1 MDTSN
6 GVDDRGAKAQRLR
19 IVYGRDSEAANIGQ
33 LELTGLWEQALKD
46 AGVELSYSRGNR
58 PQPRLTMAAGLPM
71 GVTSDGE
78 LLDAITSKVCSTQ
91 RLLKALISTL
101 PNGICA
107 VHVQEVGMGQPSL
120 PVAVRWADYE
130 VDVVGAD
137 EEETNA
143 AVSKLLAA
151 EALPW
156 EDARGEKVRH
166 YDLRRLVADIS
177 IQERFGG
184 EPDDDESCDDVLRL
198 LMRLRCATDG
208 VGRAE
213 QVTKALG
220 LSEPARIHRR
230 RLLLAEESPAR
241 MAWRRRG
248 RYL

>member
-19 IVYGRDSEAANIGQ
+19 FTYRRDTEAAGIGQ
-33 LELTGLWEQALKD
+33 LELTRVWEQALKD

-71 GVTSDGE
+71 GVTGDGE

-91 RLLKALISTL
+91 HLLEALASTL

-107 VHVQEVGMGQPSL
+107 VDVREVGMGLPSL

-137 EEETNA
+137 EEETDA

-151 EALPW
+151 KTLPW
-156 EDARGEKVRH
+156 EDARGEKIRH
-166 YDLRRLVADIS
+166 YDLRPLVADIS
-177 IQERFGG
+177 IDEPCGG
-184 EPDDDESCDDVLRL
+184 ELRL
-198 LMRLRCATDG
+198 RMRLRCAPDG

-220 LSEPARIHRR
+220 LSVPARIHRR
-230 RLLLAEESPAR
+230 RLVIAEESPAR
-241 MAWRRRG
+241 TAWRRRG

>member
-19 IVYGRDSEAANIGQ
+19 IVYGRGKEAADIGQ
-33 LELTGLWEQALKD
+33 LDFTRIWEQALKD

-71 GVTSDGE
+71 GVTADGE

-91 RLLKALISTL
+91 HLLKALVSTL

-107 VHVQEVGMGQPSL
+107 IHVQEVGMGLPSL

-137 EEETNA
+137 EQAVDA

-151 EALPW
+151 EAFPW
-156 EDARGEKVRH
+156 EDARGEKIRH
-166 YDLRRLVADIS
+166 YDLRPLVADIS
-177 IQERFGG
+177 IHEACG
-184 EPDDDESCDDVLRL
+184 DVLRL
-198 LMRLRCATDG
+198 RMRLRCATDG

-241 MAWRRRG
+241 TAWRRRG

>member
-1 MDTSN
+1 MESSN
-6 GVDDRGAKAQRLR
+6 GVDDRGVKAQRLR
-19 IVYGRDSEAANIGQ
+19 FTYRRDTEAAGIGQ
-33 LELTGLWEQALKD
+33 LDLARVWEQALKD

-71 GVTSDGE
+71 GVTGDGE
-78 LLDAITSKVCSTQ
+78 LLDAVTSKVCSTQ
-91 RLLKALISTL
+91 HLLEALESTL
-101 PNGICA
+101 PDGICA
-107 VHVQEVGMGQPSL
+107 VDVREVGMGLPSL

-137 EEETNA
+137 AEETDA
-143 AVSKLLAA
+143 AVSTLLAA

-166 YDLRRLVADIS
+166 YDLRPLIADIS
-177 IQERFGG
+177 INEPCGG
-184 EPDDDESCDDVLRL
+184 VLRL
-198 LMRLRCATDG
+198 RMRLRCATDG

-220 LSEPARIHRR
+220 LSDPARIHRR
-230 RLLLAEESPAR
+230 RLVIAEESPAR
-241 MAWRRRG
+241 TAWRRRG